1 MTPITDQLQQQ
12 LEALGVTA
20 AAFSELLI
28 RLLDYSVIC
37 RDESQ
42 IEATLYDRYVVCKSV
57 VEDYL
62 TPLRLVIIHDRQFR
76 FVRVF
81 PPAAVVPG
89 IADDDNAQ
97 DSPFQSGF
105 RTRPSQNAVAV
116 MLVLRIEYEKAL
128 REGKVDET
136 GGVLLPM
143 EELVITMK
151 NLLKHTLPESQG
163 ERNGIFRQLRQLRLI
178 KYASENDLALEN
190 ALDSWIRIE
199 PGITSFVSQGM
210 LDQLYP
216 VESAEESRTAS
227 KQSVDEV

>member
-1 MTPITDQLQQQ
+1 MSQLSDLLQNHLEELAITP
-12 LEALGVTA
+12 

-28 RLLDYSVIC
+28 RLLDYGVIC

-42 IEATLYDRYVVCKSV
+42 IEAALYDRYVVCKNL

-62 TPLRLVIIHDRQFR
+62 APLHLVVAHDRQFR
-76 FVRVF
+76 SVRIF

-89 IADDDNAQ
+89 LPDNDNAQ

-105 RTRPSQNAVAV
+105 RTRPSQIVIAV

-151 NLLKHTLPESQG
+151 NLLKFSLPESQG
-163 ERNGIFRQLRQLRLI
+163 ERNGVFRQLRQLRLI
-178 KYASENDLALEN
+178 KYSSESDLALEN
-190 ALDSWIRIE
+190 AHDSWLRIE
-199 PGITSFVSQGM
+199 PGITSFVSQAM

-216 VESAEESRTAS
+216 QDNVRETDQKIQPNAS
-227 KQSVDEV
+227 